1 MKQGL
6 WVESHGPFVRLIGYP
21 LMRCLVVSLG
31 LLALLASACGGKKES
46 GGEGSEVV
54 GSSRPTDDTA
64 REQARFDSERK
75 PEKVIE
81 ALGIKAGSR
90 VADVGA
96 GTGLLTVHLAR
107 AVAPNGKVVAT
118 DIDGAVLELLQS
130 RLAAVGL
137 SEIVE
142 RRVVG
147 SETPELEPGLYDA
160 ILLAEVDHYFTDE
173 VGWLQAA
180 TLALRP
186 GGRIVISNRI
196 HHRTKSMAAAQ
207 KAGLVLQ
214 SESTPVPTHFI
225 AVFTAPP
232 AAPPPPDKKDG
243 K

>member
-1 MKQGL
+1 
-6 WVESHGPFVRLIGYP
+6 
-21 LMRCLVVSLG
+21 MRIAAVLLLLLV
-31 LLALLASACGGKKES
+31 LAAACGDKKD
-46 GGEGSEVV
+46 EGSEGSISV
-54 GSSRPTDDTA
+54 GSSRPGSDDTS

-81 ALGIKAGSR
+81 ALGIKPGSR

-107 AVAPNGKVVAT
+107 AVAPNGTVVAT

-137 SEIVE
+137 ADIVE

-147 SETPELEPGLYDA
+147 SETPGLEAGAYDA

-173 VGWLQAA
+173 VAWLKAA
-180 TLALRP
+180 TAALKP

-196 HHRTKSMAAAQ
+196 HHRPKSMAAAQ

-232 AAPPPPDKKDG
+232 ATAEKSK
-243 K
+243 

>member
-1 MKQGL
+1 
-6 WVESHGPFVRLIGYP
+6 
-21 LMRCLVVSLG
+21 MRPVLF
-31 LLALLASACGGKKES
+31 LLALLVAACGGKKEGT
-46 GGEGSEVV
+46 GGEGSDPI
-54 GSSRPTDDTA
+54 GSSKPTDDTA

-81 ALGIKAGSR
+81 ALGIKPGSR

-107 AVAPNGKVVAT
+107 AVAPNGSVVAT

-137 SEIVE
+137 AEIVE

-147 SETPELEPGLYDA
+147 SETPGLEAGAYDA

-173 VGWLQAA
+173 VGWLAAA
-180 TLALRP
+180 TSALKP

-232 AAPPPPDKKDG
+232 GAPPRPPDKKDG

>member
-1 MKQGL
+1 
-6 WVESHGPFVRLIGYP
+6 
-21 LMRCLVVSLG
+21 MRALAVLLV
-31 LLALLASACGGKKES
+31 LLVAACGGKKEGS
-46 GGEGSEVV
+46 GEGGEPI
-54 GSSRPTDDTA
+54 GSSKPTDDTA

-81 ALGIKAGSR
+81 ALGIKPGSR

-107 AVAPNGKVVAT
+107 AVAPSGSVVAT

-137 SEIVE
+137 AEIVE

-147 SETPELEPGLYDA
+147 SETPGLEAGAYDA

-173 VGWLQAA
+173 VAWLSAA
-180 TLALRP
+180 TAALKP

-225 AVFTAPP
+225 AVFTAPAP
-232 AAPPPPDKKDG
+232 PPPPDKKGG